1 MKDIFFKNSLKLS
14 VSVMLQDVLQRLRIL
29 PLGEGPVR
37 LEDVLDTGV
46 FVVIKGKLN
55 EFVLS

>member
-1 MKDIFFKNSLKLS
+1 MKDILFKNSLKLS

-29 PLGEGPVR
+29 SLGEGPVW

-46 FVVIKGKLN
+46 FVVIEGKLN

>member
-1 MKDIFFKNSLKLS
+1 MKDVFFKNSLKLS

-29 PLGEGPVR
+29 SLSEGPVR
-37 LEDVLDTGV
+37 LEDIFDTGV
-46 FVVIKGKLN
+46 FVVIEGKFN